1 MPFGVRYV
9 AREIFRALRARFPQE
24 SEENVLRVAG
34 HVVYYRFLQPAILC
48 VLLLLPRAP
57 CPCPD
62 LTAKTSYSAPET
74 YDIVE
79 GVVPPIQ
86 RQNLGEVGK
95 LLHQIS
101 IGRLFEQD
109 QAHLQPMNEFVA
121 SSWGSFRQWLCDG
134 ASSLVRAPRSSSSR
148 SRADRRSLARSH
160 PRRRRRD
167 ALPRR
172 RVLRGGRRPSPQDQH
187 HAQRNLLPA

>member
-48 VLLLLPRAP
+48 VPPPSLSSSS
-57 CPCPD
+57 CPQ
-62 LTAKTSYSAPET
+62 LTVSTSCSAPET

-134 ASSLVRAPRSSSSR
+134 ASCSARASSSCR
-148 SRADRRSLARSH
+148 S
-160 PRRRRRD
+160 
-167 ALPRR
+167 
-172 RVLRGGRRPSPQDQH
+172 
-187 HAQRNLLPA
+187 